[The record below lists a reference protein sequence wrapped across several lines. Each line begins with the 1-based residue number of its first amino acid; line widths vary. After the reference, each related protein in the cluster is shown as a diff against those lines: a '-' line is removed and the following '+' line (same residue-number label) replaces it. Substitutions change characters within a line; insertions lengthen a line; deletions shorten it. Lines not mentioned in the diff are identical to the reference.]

1 MSGRNASRG
10 APIHQASPTFEEL
23 ARKKARTISSSINLD
38 VLTVWLNIVR
48 ISNLLIQDV
57 ESRVHRPSGWTWAG
71 FRVMFAVLVTG
82 GAQPRDVARLAG
94 VSKASVSGVLN
105 TLERDGWVVR
115 ERKAEDRRVVTVRLT
130 DRGRRAAVE
139 AFKQNH
145 LIEKAWLATFSAAE
159 IKTLIAFLHRLHSPY
174 KPAQHAGSAKR
185 RVS

>member
-1 MSGRNASRG
+1 MPKQNR
-10 APIHQASPTFEEL
+10 SPTFEEL
-23 ARKKARTISSSINLD
+23 ARKKAQSISPTINLD
-38 VLTVWLNIVR
+38 VLTAWLNIVR

-82 GAQPRDVARLAG
+82 GAQPLEVARLAG

-130 DRGRRAAVE
+130 DRGRQAVVA

-145 LIEKAWLATFSAAE
+145 AIEKAWLATFSAAE
-159 IKTLIAFLHRLHSPY
+159 IKTLIAFLHRLHPPL
-174 KPAQHAGSAKR
+174 KPAKRAAGAKR
-185 RVS
+185 RAS

>member
-1 MSGRNASRG
+1 M
-10 APIHQASPTFEEL
+10 PKQHLSPTFEEL
-23 ARKKARTISSSINLD
+23 ARKKGQTISPSINLD

-82 GAQPRDVARLAG
+82 GAQPREVARLAG
-94 VSKASVSGVLN
+94 VSKATVSGVLN

-115 ERKAEDRRVVTVRLT
+115 ERRAEDRRVVTVRLT
-130 DRGRRAAVE
+130 DRGRRAAVK

-145 LIEKAWLATFSAAE
+145 MIEKAWLATFSAAE

-174 KPAQHAGSAKR
+174 KPAKRAAGAKR